1 MKNYSNVQKVSLE
14 LRQMQVQRDKAIAQW
29 LTRLASLRGNMIY
42 MTDQIETSQKI
53 LKELNDKDKSLSRL
67 VSKRVISPIELNDEK
82 IKLLEQKI
90 DYENNK
96 TTATAILYGIQTLT
110 MNEGNS
116 DGK

>member
-1 MKNYSNVQKVSLE
+1 MFGYKV
-14 LRQMQVQRDKAIAQW
+14 VDKKIAIDEKTAPAIRYLFEEYANGKPLKQ
-29 LTRLASLRGNMIY
+29 
-42 MTDQIETSQKI
+42 I